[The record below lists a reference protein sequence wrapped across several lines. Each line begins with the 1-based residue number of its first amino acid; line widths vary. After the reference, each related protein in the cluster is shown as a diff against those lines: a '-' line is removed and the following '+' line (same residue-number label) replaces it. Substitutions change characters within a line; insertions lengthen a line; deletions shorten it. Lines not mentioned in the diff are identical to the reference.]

1 MCDDDNDPFSTD
13 ELQAYIT
20 FCTVVLS
27 MLEEANLPAAKLLIS
42 IIKGDISTEGEEYQN
57 LCELIC
63 SEFSTVAFDLMQDK
77 NFALKIKSTVD
88 DAKAFREK
96 LAADRAG
103 LS

>member
-13 ELQAYIT
+13 EFLAYFT
-20 FCTVVLS
+20 FCATVLS
-27 MLEEANLPAAKLLIS
+27 LLEEANFPAAKLLIS
-42 IIKGDISTEGEEYQN
+42 IIKGDISTDGDEYKN

-63 SEFSTVAFDLMQDK
+63 NEFSTAAFDLMQDE
-77 NFALKIKSTVD
+77 NLALKIKSTVD